1 MKIYPALLFRLLY
14 KFSIVRYWCNAD
26 VISVH
31 SSFMHSSCGRQEQ
44 HASSTKEHQGDHSN
58 SLSAARNGLANTSKL
73 GVEAIIASTQLSN
86 EGGVGIIKKSPLSG
100 QVVILLRA
108 TNMINVAI
116 ILNLLIQ
123 ADEVSHGG

>member
-1 MKIYPALLFRLLY
+1 MTE
-14 KFSIVRYWCNAD
+14 V
-26 VISVH
+26 
-31 SSFMHSSCGRQEQ
+31 SSSLMHYSSGGLQQ
-44 HASSTKEHQGDHSN
+44 DAPGTKEHQGDHSR
-58 SLSAARNGLANTSKL
+58 SLSAPRNGVSNTSKL
-73 GVEAIIASTQLSN
+73 GVEATIASTQLSN

-123 ADEVSHGG
+123 ADEASHGG